1 MHLDK
6 VDALAAPEEQT
17 VQHPRDLRG
26 AGAAVKPNLRAR
38 A

>member
-6 VDALAAPEEQT
+6 VDARAAPEEQT
-17 VQHPRDLRG
+17 VQHPGDLRG
-26 AGAAVKPNLRAR
+26 AGAAVKSTLRAN